1 MQELAFKVAFANLSD
16 VSPRLAMNFFRL
28 SLEVLIWSYHKVLV
42 LITKHDFAGRM
53 IFDLY
58 SFAGTYFGIG
68 GSSVGSHVL

>member
-1 MQELAFKVAFANLSD
+1 
-16 VSPRLAMNFFRL
+16 MNFFRL